1 MKKTV
6 RVDLNRLERFE
17 FDSVKELRSSLE
29 KRPELS
35 DRLKVDFE
43 GTLRD
48 EKVVV
53 DEEFKRRLHQ
63 QWRAQIQA
71 DIRETMSGLPE
82 SKKRYYSRIVEG
94 EPLRLRVEVDRETG
108 RHGKRLREEE

>member
-29 KRPELS
+29 TRPELS

-53 DEEFKRRLHQ
+53 DEVFKRRLHQ

-71 DIRETMSGLPE
+71 DIREKMSELPE

-94 EPLRLRVEVDRETG
+94 EPLKLRVNVDREAG
-108 RHGKRLREEE
+108 RHGKQLREEE